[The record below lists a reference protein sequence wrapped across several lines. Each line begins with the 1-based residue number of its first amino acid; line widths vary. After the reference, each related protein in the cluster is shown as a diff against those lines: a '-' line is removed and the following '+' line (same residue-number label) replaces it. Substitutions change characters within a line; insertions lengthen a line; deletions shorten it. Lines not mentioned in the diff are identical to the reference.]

1 VKFPVTIRHRTSK
14 AKIYAPGGKFAYY
27 RLAYT
32 TAGKR
37 RMQTFANYSD
47 ARETAERI
55 VREMANGSQAAALN
69 ASQSRDA
76 LAAIQRL
83 ENFHQS
89 TGRRYSVLSAVSE
102 LVEALE
108 KLKGRGLGEAVEG
121 LSQTPNRK
129 SNRQH
134 RKAIP
139 GRNTAG
145 KWWKPPHSGQFRRKF
160 PFRLPRFRFG

>member
-55 VREMANGSQAAALN
+55 VREMANVLPAAALN

-108 KLKGRGLGEAVEG
+108 KLKGRGYGG
-121 LSQTPNRK
+121 NR
-129 SNRQH
+129 R
-134 RKAIP
+134 IP
-139 GRNTAG
+139 AN
-145 KWWKPPHSGQFRRKF
+145 SGGNFRSACPGSGSGSGSAAARSACA
-160 PFRLPRFRFG
+160 